1 MRNAFFCNIL
11 KVVFDAWNGCG
22 KQQGRSIYASD
33 ENGFPGDH
41 GSVRHVWR
49 VNYQEIFDLLELNL
63 KKNGD

>member
-1 MRNAFFCNIL
+1 MRNALFCNIL

-41 GSVRHVWR
+41 GSVRHV
-49 VNYQEIFDLLELNL
+49 
-63 KKNGD
+63 